1 MRVVLSGLALAALT
15 TCLVACGGPN
25 DAAGP
30 AAPDAAPAAPSEPG
44 IRIPATAADSLT
56 VLCGPPFTPDA
67 TAASLMKAFG
77 ANAVVPE
84 TRDGPE
90 GEKVNV
96 TAIYPG
102 DATMRVEVAFANE
115 EERTGLISVT
125 IRGETSQWTG
135 PAGLNLG
142 DGIDTVQKL
151 NGGKGFTL
159 SGFGW
164 DHGGYVTDW
173 RGGPLQEPVPRCR
186 TMVRFGIPDDLS
198 DTSVMGE
205 GLHASDEP
213 AIRAA
218 TPFVQE
224 IGIHWLDEHEP

>member
-1 MRVVLSGLALAALT
+1 MWMRAGLAGLALVALA
-15 TCLVACGGPN
+15 ACGGPT

-30 AAPDAAPAAPSEPG
+30 AAVGPDAGTAASTPAVK
-44 IRIPATAADSLT
+44 IPATVADSLT
-56 VLCGPPFTPDA
+56 ILCGAPFTPDA
-67 TAASLMKAFG
+67 TAGSLMKVFG
-77 ANAVVPE
+77 IPNVIPE

-90 GEKVNV
+90 GEKINYTV
-96 TAIYPG
+96 IYPG
-102 DATMRVEVAFANE
+102 DATSRVEVVFANE
-115 EERTGLISVT
+115 EERSGILSVT

-164 DHGGYVTDW
+164 DYGGYVTDW
-173 RGGPLQEPVPRCR
+173 EGGPLQEPVPRCR
-186 TMVRFGIPDDLS
+186 TAVRFNIPEEVDDPAI
-198 DTSVMGE
+198 MGE
-205 GLHASDEP
+205 GLHSSSEP

-218 TPFVQE
+218 TPFVEE
-224 IGIHWLDEHEP
+224 ISIHWLNAHEP

>member
-1 MRVVLSGLALAALT
+1 MRVVRSGLALVALT
-15 TCLVACGGPN
+15 AGMASCGKPN

-30 AAPDAAPAAPSEPG
+30 AAPTETAAASSPALK
-44 IRIPATAADSLT
+44 IPATAADSLT
-56 VLCGPPFTPDA
+56 ILCGAPFTQDA
-67 TAASLMKAFG
+67 TAATLMQAFG
-77 ANAVVPE
+77 SHAVVPE

-96 TAIYPG
+96 TAIYPA
-102 DATMRVEVAFANE
+102 DSTMRVEVMFANE
-115 EERTGLISVT
+115 EERSGIISVT

-142 DGIDTVQKL
+142 DGLDTVQKL
-151 NGGKGFTL
+151 NGGKPFKL

-164 DHGGYVTDW
+164 DYGGYVTDW
-173 RGGPLQEPVPRCR
+173 QGGPLQEPVPRCR
-186 TMVRFGIPDDLS
+186 TTVRFGIPDDVS

-205 GLHASDEP
+205 GLHSSDEP

-224 IGIHWLDEHEP
+224 IGIHWLNQHEP

>member
-1 MRVVLSGLALAALT
+1 MRVVLSGLALLALA
-15 TCLVACGGPN
+15 ACGGPN

-30 AAPDAAPAAPSEPG
+30 AAPAETPAAAAAPAM
-44 IRIPATAADSLT
+44 RIPATAADSLT
-56 VLCGPPFTPDA
+56 ILCGAPFTQDA

-77 ANAVVPE
+77 AKAVVPE
-84 TRDGPE
+84 TRDGPD

-96 TAIYPG
+96 TAIYPA
-102 DATMRVEVAFANE
+102 DATMRVEVQFANE

-142 DGIDTVQKL
+142 DGLETVQKL
-151 NGGKGFTL
+151 NGGKSFTL

-164 DHGGYVTDW
+164 DYGGFVTDW

-186 TMVRFGIPDDLS
+186 TTVRFSIPDDVT

-205 GLHASDEP
+205 GLHSSDEP
-213 AIRAA
+213 AIRTAM
-218 TPFVQE
+218 PFVQE
-224 IGIHWLDEHEP
+224 IGIHWLDAHEP

>member
-1 MRVVLSGLALAALT
+1 MRIVLSGLALAALT
-15 TCLVACGGPN
+15 ASLAACGGPK

-30 AAPDAAPAAPSEPG
+30 AAAPEAPAASTPA

-67 TAASLMKAFG
+67 TAASLMQVFG
-77 ANAVVPE
+77 AKAVVPE

-90 GEKVNV
+90 GEKINV
-96 TAIYPG
+96 TAIYPA

-125 IRGETSQWTG
+125 IRGDTSQWTG

-164 DHGGYVTDW
+164 DYGGYVTDW
-173 RGGPLQEPVPRCR
+173 QGGPLQEPVPRCR
-186 TMVRFGIPDDLS
+186 TVVRFGIPEDVT

-205 GLHASDEP
+205 GLHSSDEP

-224 IGIHWLDEHEP
+224 IGIHWLNPHEP